1 MCIHVS
7 RFTRWEHFL
16 RCQEARCFAL
26 GLGLHA
32 ASRTQGLTFTLT
44 CLALPPRPEGS
55 VDARARPPRSSTSA
69 EPAFDAWPA
78 VCVGPCGRVLLTS
91 TYVSDL
97 RSAVESETRGRVAHQ
112 SVSSCGAPPNSRIAQ
127 PRLPSS
133 KANRS
138 RRDLASIPPQ
148 SHVTITPR
156 SRGPRSRSPRA
167 PPLRQPRRSVH
178 TRRSGSRELRTRR
191 RQARGPGPRGPE
203 MSAELSA
210 PPPPLPRLPPPR
222 PQLPRLRAGRGA
234 RRPSRSRE

>member
-1 MCIHVS
+1 M
-7 RFTRWEHFL
+7 
-16 RCQEARCFAL
+16 
-26 GLGLHA
+26 
-32 ASRTQGLTFTLT
+32 
-44 CLALPPRPEGS
+44 
-55 VDARARPPRSSTSA
+55 DARARPPRSSTSA
-69 EPAFDAWPA
+69 ERAFDAWPA
-78 VCVGPCGRVLLTS
+78 VCVGPCLGVVFYLLRHFLLTER
-91 TYVSDL
+91 L
-97 RSAVESETRGRVAHQ
+97 RCGDAWAGRT
-112 SVSSCGAPPNSRIAQ
+112 SVREFVRCPPKSRHAQ
-127 PRLPSS
+127 PRLPRPS

-148 SHVTITPR
+148 SHVTISPR

-203 MSAELSA
+203 LSAELSA

-234 RRPSRSRE
+234 RRPSRSRERSESAPARAQSHAITCNQMQSAHLLEE